1 MADVPPAR
9 RRLLGAALRRY
20 RESAGYGLN
29 DAARILECDRSKI
42 SRIETGQRGIRPKE
56 LRELLAAYG
65 VAQDERLAL
74 AAMARHNN
82 RRGWWQSYEHVLS
95 DAYQD
100 YIIMESAAE
109 SIWAYESQLIPGL
122 LQTVGYARALATA
135 SLDYVTSEQ
144 QEQFVRARLARQ
156 QTLLDDDPPRL
167 WVIMS
172 EGALYQAVG
181 GPAVMSEQL
190 SRLADAC
197 QQLPNVTVQVL
208 PFDVG
213 AHAAASGPFTILAFP
228 EAPSLGIVYLEGQKG
243 GIYLEDA
250 IDVDRY
256 NLVFQHLRASA
267 LSTAASWSL
276 ISEVANKNGRD
287 ASFSAQRSVW
297 AEQ

>member
-20 RESAGYGLN
+20 RENAGYGLN

-42 SRIETGQRGIRPKE
+42 SRIETGQRGIRPRE
-56 LRELLAAYG
+56 LRELLAEYG

-74 AAMARHNN
+74 AAIAQHNN

-95 DAYQD
+95 GAYQD
-100 YIIMESAAE
+100 YIIMESATE

-122 LQTVGYARALATA
+122 LQTAGYARALAVA
-135 SLDYVTSEQ
+135 SLDYLTPEQ
-144 QEQFVRARLARQ
+144 QEQFVQARLVRQ
-156 QTLLDDDPPRL
+156 RVLLGDDPPRL

-172 EGALYQAVG
+172 EGSLHQAVG

-190 SRLADAC
+190 GRLAEVC
-197 QQLPNVTVQVL
+197 RQLPNVAVQVL

-213 AHAAASGPFTILAFP
+213 AHAAMSGPFTILTFP

-243 GIYLEDA
+243 GVYLENA
-250 IDVDRY
+250 TDVDRY

-267 LSTAASWSL
+267 LSTAASWNL
-276 ISEVANKNGRD
+276 ISEVARKYDKD
-287 ASFSAQRSVW
+287 ASFSA
-297 AEQ
+297 